1 MIKIDRDDDDN
12 YFILSLNYFYHQGMW
27 SAQTLFGFNRMHEWT
42 LSKWFRMPHQPFT
55 IYFELNEW
63 QWSIKQKFMETKETQ
78 TKIRNWLSF
87 EEGKQTNVSWC
98 IVQTKTKFSDE
109 THFMGFTSNPN
120 GPTGLIGKHVYCVS
134 IENMSTQIV
143 HAIKWIGM
151 NFIFSK
157 KESNRKSYST
167 FV

>member
-1 MIKIDRDDDDN
+1 
-12 YFILSLNYFYHQGMW
+12 MW

-78 TKIRNWLSF
+78 TRIRNWLSF
-87 EEGKQTNVSWC
+87 KEGKQTNVSWC

-143 HAIKWIGM
+143 STCNKVDWDEFYILKKRIQQKIIFNICISTARKTL
-151 NFIFSK
+151 FI
-157 KESNRKSYST
+157 RRCA
-167 FV
+167 